1 MKKDERDPDF
11 ATTLAKGLTIL
22 SAFRPD
28 RLRMSN
34 AELAEIAGI
43 TRPTAARLTYTLAKM
58 GYLKAEKSKYRLGWR
73 VVSLGLPLLSSLRF
87 LQLAKPSVD
96 RLAQDVGGTVSIGV
110 IDSINFM
117 YLETARANENIWSS
131 PDVGTVGPLLRATV
145 GHALCSLLNEDELA
159 AKIEAIRRKKPEDW
173 KMHGKAFLQGI
184 DDCRRTGVS
193 IIKGDWVPET
203 NSVGA
208 PLFRNSDGEAFAI
221 NCRVPIH
228 RLRAGQFEEEVAPRL
243 KSLASVIRTHAA
255 MSNDDRPAQRD

>member
-43 TRPTAARLTYTLAKM
+43 TRPTAARLTYTLTKM

-110 IDSINFM
+110 IDSTNFM

-159 AKIEAIRRKKPEDW
+159 AKIEAIRRKSPEDW
-173 KMHGKAFLQGI
+173 KTHGNAFLKGI
-184 DDCRRTGVS
+184 DDCRSSGAS

-208 PLFRNSDGEAFAI
+208 PLFRNADGEVFAI

-228 RLRAGQFEEEVAPRL
+228 RLRPGQFEEEIAPRL
-243 KSLASVIRTHAA
+243 KSLASAIRTHAA
-255 MSNDDRPAQRD
+255 HAKDDRLFK